1 MKHMIVIV
9 DLGTSNIKATVM
21 GEEGRAVSVKTLP
34 TPVFYGKD
42 TMEIDPERLWTTVLD
57 CCRGAVYNIGE
68 SVHIDAIALSSM
80 AASFLPLDG
89 EGNVLAPAI
98 GWSDSR
104 SAPYMERYMQ
114 EFTAGRCIPG
124 CGQYPL
130 TMYAGFKLQW
140 LAENRPVIFAATRK
154 WLNVSEFIYHR
165 LLADSAYVTDF
176 SLASRTMLLDVAG
189 HCWNPAALSYFSIQ
203 PDWLPLP
210 LASGSVVGTAAPA
223 TWEAGLSPDTKIVLG
238 GHDHMCAVAGAGIT
252 EPGTILNSTGTS
264 EAVECLL
271 PSDGEPEKIAARWLN
286 LECAVLPGRAAAVYY
301 VGATGRVYQSAC
313 ESLRDYE
320 SVEWPVPAAEPIFL
334 PPQRAQQPTVRGKL
348 TRLSAVFDAQ
358 HLTRAM
364 RDGMYYECRRGIER
378 MTGRNSGSDMLIRC
392 VGGHTK
398 NRFEMQLKSDATGC
412 AIEISRKEDI
422 ASKGAFILAAVGC
435 GWFDSISETSLRLY
449 EKVEKETIYPDPVR
463 SAQYEEIYRSCYLPQ
478 FPDGVNSL

>member
-1 MKHMIVIV
+1 MKHMIVII
-9 DLGTSNIKATVM
+9 DLGTSNIKAAVM
-21 GEEGRAVSVKTLP
+21 GSEGRVASVQTLP
-34 TPVFYGKD
+34 TPVYYGKD

-57 CCRGAVYNIGE
+57 CCRGAIH
-68 SVHIDAIALSSM
+68 SVAEPIHIDAVALSSM
-80 AASFLPLDG
+80 AASFVPLDASG
-89 EGNVLAPAI
+89 KVLAPAI

-114 EFTAGRCIPG
+114 EFIAGRRIAD

-130 TMYAGFKLQW
+130 PMYAGFKLQW
-140 LAENRPVIFAATRK
+140 LAENRPEIFAATRK

-165 LLADSAYVTDF
+165 LLADGVYVTDF
-176 SLASRTMLLDVAG
+176 SIASRTMLLDVARR
-189 HCWNPAALSYFSIQ
+189 CWNPAALSYFSID
-203 PDWLPLP
+203 PDWLPMP
-210 LASGSVVGTAAPA
+210 LAAGTVVGTASPA
-223 TWEAGLSPDTKIVLG
+223 TWDVGLSPDTKIVLG
-238 GHDHMCAVAGAGIT
+238 GHDHMCAVVGAGIT
-252 EPGTILNSTGTS
+252 EQGTILNSTGTS
-264 EAVECLL
+264 EAVECLIPL
-271 PSDGEPEKIAARWLN
+271 DRKPEKIAEQWLN

-313 ESLRDYE
+313 ESLRDYDAQT
-320 SVEWPVPAAEPIFL
+320 WPTPTAEPIFL
-334 PPQRAQQPTVRGKL
+334 PPQRAQQPTVRGELK
-348 TRLSAVFDAQ
+348 RISAVFDAQ
-358 HLTRAM
+358 RLTRAI

-378 MTGRNSGSDMLIRC
+378 MIGRNCDGDVRIRC

-435 GWFDSISETSLRLY
+435 GWLDSIPEASLQLY

-463 SAQYEEIYRSCYLPQ
+463 SAQYDEIYRSCYLPQ